1 MRLTW
6 RDGVATLLVALIG
19 VPYVGYLLQG
29 EMPFIKDPRG
39 MSAVGLV
46 LGVAAFFVAR
56 RPSREPHDAV
66 TTAEDVLGVVAFGVG
81 VIALILAEAAVAE
94 TLLAIFMAAI
104 AVVWA
109 VQMLHHAGV
118 LSAGEGMRAVHR

>member
-39 MSAVGLV
+39 MTAVGLV

-56 RPSREPHDAV
+56 RPSRAPHDAAS
-66 TTAEDVLGVVAFGVG
+66 TAEDVLGLIAFGVG
-81 VIALILAEAAVAE
+81 IIALILAEAAAAE
-94 TLLAIFMAAI
+94 TLLAVFMAAI

-118 LSAGEGMRAVHR
+118 LSTGEGMRAAHR

>member
-1 MRLTW
+1 
-6 RDGVATLLVALIG
+6 
-19 VPYVGYLLQG
+19 
-29 EMPFIKDPRG
+29 
-39 MSAVGLV
+39 
-46 LGVAAFFVAR
+46 
-56 RPSREPHDAV
+56 V

-94 TLLAIFMAAI
+94 TLLAIFMATI

-118 LSAGEGMRAVHR
+118 LSAGEGMRAAHR

>member
-56 RPSREPHDAV
+56 RPRNEVHDA
-66 TTAEDVLGVVAFGVG
+66 TATAEDVLGLIAFGIG
-81 VIALILAEAAVAE
+81 VVALILAEAAVAE
-94 TLLAIFMAAI
+94 TLLAIFMAVI

-118 LSAGEGMRAVHR
+118 LSAGEGMRAAHR

>member
-56 RPSREPHDAV
+56 RPRNEVHDA
-66 TTAEDVLGVVAFGVG
+66 TATAEDVLGLIAFGIG
-81 VIALILAEAAVAE
+81 VVALILAEAAVAE

-118 LSAGEGMRAVHR
+118 LSAGEGMRAAHR